1 VSEIGVVIAAAD
13 RDEQTVADLLTSLRS
28 LNAVG
33 GGWTLHV
40 SNLSRG
46 NCTPPMQEAVARLGA
61 CLART
66 LLALATRATSEA
78 EAWLVAPSGEVLES
92 EESTMLCEVC
102 ELLGRLER
110 NGSLRG
116 HIASGLIDLVR
127 AFTWPLTPHPGSLA
141 AALLRWRDL
150 TPCKIRATSRPP
162 PRAVARLQATP
173 SSSPGRS
180 GQDLSKFG
188 KKSKAKAIIC
198 VCLEV
203 REFITR
209 HTAYNK
215 HDKGVFL
222 QSDLRNALLLA
233 YGWLRPRFMMKAH
246 ARGFETVSLL
256 PVIFFFPFLF
266 YDKNLEAYMRAVHE
280 CRIALLS
287 YSFLFFSGR
296 KTASHRTWTWAP
308 YIHERRIA
316 LFFSSR

>member
-28 LNAVG
+28 LKAIG

-46 NCTPPMQEAVARLGA
+46 NNTPPMQEAVARLGA

-102 ELLGRLER
+102 ELLGRLKR

-127 AFTWPLTPHPGSLA
+127 AFTWPLTLA

-188 KKSKAKAIIC
+188 KKSKTKAIIC
-198 VCLEV
+198 FCLEV
-203 REFITR
+203 REFITQDTQLITNTTR
-209 HTAYNK
+209 
-215 HDKGVFL
+215 GVFL

>member
-1 VSEIGVVIAAAD
+1 MSEIGVVIAAAD
-13 RDEQTVADLLTSLRS
+13 WDEQTVADLLTSLRS
-28 LNAVG
+28 LKAVG

-46 NCTPPMQEAVARLGA
+46 NYTPPMQEAVARLGA

-127 AFTWPLTPHPGSLA
+127 AFTWPLTLA

-198 VCLEV
+198 FCLEV

-215 HDKGVFL
+215 HDKGMFL

-233 YGWLRPRFMMKAH
+233 YGWLRPRFDEGACL
-246 ARGFETVSLL
+246 RVRDSLSPSRDL
-256 PVIFFFPFLF
+256 FLSF
-266 YDKNLEAYMRAVHE
+266 
-280 CRIALLS
+280 
-287 YSFLFFSGR
+287 SFLR
-296 KTASHRTWTWAP
+296 
-308 YIHERRIA
+308 
-316 LFFSSR
+316 

>member
-1 VSEIGVVIAAAD
+1 MPRARGASAASSGNSRPRTTHKLPSSAQLDARRSRLYRGVRNRCGHRGGRPGRTDSGGPAHLAAEPQSDRRRLDIA
-13 RDEQTVADLLTSLRS
+13 RQQPEPRQQHPS
-28 LNAVG
+28 NARG
-33 GGWTLHV
+33 G
-40 SNLSRG
+40 R
-46 NCTPPMQEAVARLGA
+46 ALGRA

-127 AFTWPLTPHPGSLA
+127 AFTWPLTLA

-188 KKSKAKAIIC
+188 KKSKTKAIIC
-198 VCLEV
+198 FCLEV
-203 REFITR
+203 REFITQDTQLITNTTR
-209 HTAYNK
+209 
-215 HDKGVFL
+215 GVFL

-233 YGWLRPRFMMKAH
+233 YGWLRPRFDEGACS
-246 ARGFETVSLL
+246 RVRDSLSPSRDL
-256 PVIFFFPFLF
+256 FLSF
-266 YDKNLEAYMRAVHE
+266 
-280 CRIALLS
+280 
-287 YSFLFFSGR
+287 SFLR
-296 KTASHRTWTWAP
+296 
-308 YIHERRIA
+308 
-316 LFFSSR
+316 